1 MSLIKAGMKT
11 PAFIREGGHNGAGKH
26 TADSGQGA

>member
-1 MSLIKAGMKT
+1 MCLMKAGAET
-11 PAFIREGGHNGAGKH
+11 PAFIREGGHNGTGKH